1 MSFSTMLKIPNR
13 LLNKYPKNSTCNFF
27 KLEISNKLKKFIK
40 DSTKKSL
47 AIKIKNNYQKI

>member
-47 AIKIKNNYQKI
+47 AIKIKNNY